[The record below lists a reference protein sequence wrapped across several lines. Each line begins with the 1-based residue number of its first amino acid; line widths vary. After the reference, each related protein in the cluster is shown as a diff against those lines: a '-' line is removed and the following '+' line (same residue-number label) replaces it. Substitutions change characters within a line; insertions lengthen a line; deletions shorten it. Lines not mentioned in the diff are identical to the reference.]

1 MLKLAQTDRPTD
13 RPTDRAK
20 TICPPL
26 LYILKIVP
34 EPTMTNRALI
44 CPVFDR
50 HIKETNGKDEKN
62 NTAITEIGS
71 SPNIGKLSGIQWV
84 LMLLKKIHNHIRIF
98 HHGDWTIN
106 ATESEKAPPLGGHV
120 FHEIIGT
127 LYRVFKRFFESRAI
141 APTLNLTRR
150 TERLSALSKHRR
162 SDCPPCQNIVGA
174 TERPSA
180 LSNLARDC
188 PDTRKNAPPPGAH
201 VFEPTGTIF
210 ELAQDIILTN
220 LLTKFHDD
228 GQ

>member
-1 MLKLAQTDRPTD
+1 MRLR
-13 RPTDRAK
+13 
-20 TICPPL
+20 
-26 LYILKIVP
+26 
-34 EPTMTNRALI
+34 
-44 CPVFDR
+44 
-50 HIKETNGKDEKN
+50 
-62 NTAITEIGS
+62 
-71 SPNIGKLSGIQWV
+71 
-84 LMLLKKIHNHIRIF
+84 
-98 HHGDWTIN
+98 
-106 ATESEKAPPLGGHV
+106 EKAPPLGGHV
-120 FHEIIGT
+120 FHDIIGT
-127 LYRVFKRFFESRAI
+127 LYRVLKRFFESRTI

-150 TERLSALSKHRR
+150 
-162 SDCPPCQNIVGA
+162 

>member
-20 TICPPL
+20 TIL
-26 LYILKIVP
+26 VP

-62 NTAITEIGS
+62 NTAVISFISDIDQGS
-71 SPNIGKLSGIQWV
+71 RKWAKV

-120 FHEIIGT
+120 FHDIIGT
-127 LYRVFKRFFESRAI
+127 LYRVLKRFFESRTI

-150 TERLSALSKHRR
+150 
-162 SDCPPCQNIVGA
+162 

>member
-1 MLKLAQTDRPTD
+1 MQA
-13 RPTDRAK
+13 
-20 TICPPL
+20 
-26 LYILKIVP
+26 
-34 EPTMTNRALI
+34 TNL
-44 CPVFDR
+44 
-50 HIKETNGKDEKN
+50 
-62 NTAITEIGS
+62 
-71 SPNIGKLSGIQWV
+71 V

-106 ATESEKAPPLGGHV
+106 ATETPPLGGHV
-120 FHEIIGT
+120 FHDIIGT
-127 LYRVFKRFFESRAI
+127 LYRVLK
-141 APTLNLTRR
+141 
-150 TERLSALSKHRR
+150 R

-180 LSNLARDC
+180 LSNLASDC

-220 LLTKFHDD
+220 PVTKFHDD

>member
-20 TICPPL
+20 TI
-26 LYILKIVP
+26 LYLRVP
-34 EPTMTNRALI
+34 G
-44 CPVFDR
+44 V
-50 HIKETNGKDEKN
+50 H
-62 NTAITEIGS
+62 IGS
-71 SPNIGKLSGIQWV
+71 SPNIGKLSRIQWV
-84 LMLLKKIHNHIRIF
+84 FMMLKKIHNHIRIF

-106 ATESEKAPPLGGHV
+106 ATEAPPLGGHV
-120 FHEIIGT
+120 FHDIIGT
-127 LYRVFKRFFESRAI
+127 LYRVLKRFFESRTI
-141 APTLNLTRR
+141 APTDNRSYAKFDKADSRSYDVLTGR

-174 TERPSA
+174 TVRPVKFSVGA
-180 LSNLARDC
+180 IVCRSDC

-228 GQ
+228 GQKTGTIF

>member
-20 TICPPL
+20 TI
-26 LYILKIVP
+26 LYL
-34 EPTMTNRALI
+34 R
-44 CPVFDR
+44 
-50 HIKETNGKDEKN
+50 
-62 NTAITEIGS
+62 IGS
-71 SPNIGKLSGIQWV
+71 SPNIGKLSRFQWFWRDRV

-106 ATESEKAPPLGGHV
+106 ATETPPLGGHV
-120 FHEIIGT
+120 FHDIIGT
-127 LYRVFKRFFESRAI
+127 HWDRVLKRFFESRTI
-141 APTLNLTRR
+141 APTDNRSYAKFDKADSRSYDVLTGR
-150 TERLSALSKHRR
+150 TERLSALAKHRR
-162 SDCPPCQNIVGA
+162 SDCSHCQNIVGA
-174 TERPSA
+174 TVRPIKFSER
-180 LSNLARDC
+180 L
-188 PDTRKNAPPPGAH
+188 KNAPPPGAH

>member
-20 TICPPL
+20 TI
-26 LYILKIVP
+26 LYL
-34 EPTMTNRALI
+34 R
-44 CPVFDR
+44 
-50 HIKETNGKDEKN
+50 
-62 NTAITEIGS
+62 IGS
-71 SPNIGKLSGIQWV
+71 SPNIGKLSRIQWV

-106 ATESEKAPPLGGHV
+106 ATETPPFVGHV
-120 FHEIIGT
+120 FHDIIGT
-127 LYRVFKRFFESRAI
+127 LYRVLKRFFESRTI
-141 APTLNLTRR
+141 APTDNRSYAKFDKADSRSYDVLTGR
-150 TERLSALSKHRR
+150 TERLSALAKHRR

-174 TERPSA
+174 SVRPIKFSER
-180 LSNLARDC
+180 L
-188 PDTRKNAPPPGAH
+188 KNAPTPGAH

>member
-20 TICPPL
+20 TI
-26 LYILKIVP
+26 LYLRVP
-34 EPTMTNRALI
+34 GVN
-44 CPVFDR
+44 
-50 HIKETNGKDEKN
+50 
-62 NTAITEIGS
+62 ITEIGS
-71 SPNIGKLSGIQWV
+71 SPNIGKLSRIQWV

-106 ATESEKAPPLGGHV
+106 ATESVNMFLPKSCKEKAPPLGGHV
-120 FHEIIGT
+120 FHDIIGT
-127 LYRVFKRFFESRAI
+127 LYRVLKRFFESRTI
-141 APTLNLTRR
+141 APTDNRSYAKFDKADSRSYDVLTGR
-150 TERLSALSKHRR
+150 TRLSALSKHRR
-162 SDCPPCQNIVGA
+162 SDCPPLQNIVGA

-210 ELAQDIILTN
+210 ELAQYIILTN
-220 LLTKFHDD
+220 LLNKFHDD

>member
-20 TICPPL
+20 TI
-26 LYILKIVP
+26 LYL
-34 EPTMTNRALI
+34 R
-44 CPVFDR
+44 
-50 HIKETNGKDEKN
+50 
-62 NTAITEIGS
+62 
-71 SPNIGKLSGIQWV
+71 
-84 LMLLKKIHNHIRIF
+84 
-98 HHGDWTIN
+98 
-106 ATESEKAPPLGGHV
+106 EKAPPLGGHV
-120 FHEIIGT
+120 FHDIIGT
-127 LYRVFKRFFESRAI
+127 LYRVLKRFFESRTI

-150 TERLSALSKHRR
+150 TERLSALAKHRR

-174 TERPSA
+174 TVRFIKFSVGA
-180 LSNLARDC
+180 IVCRRDC

>member
-1 MLKLAQTDRPTD
+1 MLKLAQSDRPTD

-20 TICPPL
+20 TI
-26 LYILKIVP
+26 LYLRVP
-34 EPTMTNRALI
+34 G
-44 CPVFDR
+44 V
-50 HIKETNGKDEKN
+50 H
-62 NTAITEIGS
+62 ITEIGS
-71 SPNIGKLSGIQWV
+71 SPNIGKLSRIQWV

-106 ATESEKAPPLGGHV
+106 ATERKNTPLGGHV
-120 FHEIIGT
+120 FHDIIGA
-127 LYRVFKRFFESRAI
+127 LYRVLKRFFESRTI
-141 APTLNLTRR
+141 APTDNRSYAKFDKADSRCYDVLTGQ
-150 TERLSALSKHRR
+150 TRLSALSKHRR
-162 SDCPPCQNIVGA
+162 SDCPPLQNIVG
-174 TERPSA
+174 ERPSA